1 MNKLKKIYY
10 PILAILLVALMAL
23 SFFSVTLNFSTPYIS
38 TSLTKT
44 NAIKIAQAGNYDI
57 TDDNSSSDYAS
68 DRYQITSAI
77 NTALKNSITKKYK
90 NLYDTNGEVKTL
102 TTAPSS
108 SISDILMGQY
118 VELDMNDN
126 EIKKYELAP
135 AYYSMRKT
143 IDATDVSAIP
153 NAQENGLIQGMIF
166 QNIVLYIPGSQSKT
180 AFTKTN
186 NSNAFVYD
194 EESLADVAVL
204 VAHYDSQVGD
214 NGYVNNSLT
223 VGAMLALVDEI
234 INGEKTYSN
243 DFLIV
248 FTDGANHNGL
258 GLDYF
263 LNTDRY
269 DNFFGN
275 ATDRIKSIAIFDAVG
290 DVSTVTVTQ
299 AKGGDAISIFAST
312 PLFSQAGSFSG
323 DIASAV
329 IDRKEFNTINGIS
342 AIEILGVGNKY
353 DITTEESLTDERIEK
368 VTSVLGAYAEKVGN
382 VKLGTFDSNATVGY
396 FTFVGIKFWF
406 ASYVAY
412 ILGALIIA
420 LAGVIAWYVIKKN
433 ALDVK
438 KVAVGSAVS
447 ALSVVAT
454 IATLAVLYCLTY
466 LLLAGLGVVS
476 VYAIATFMTDNII
489 YFLLAFVLGFILL
502 TIYNKIF
509 KNAFD
514 AKSLSVAK
522 GNAWVVMLIAAV
534 LCFVFPTYSYL
545 FAPLALLQ
553 GAFMLVS
560 ILCKDKFKAKYGFDI
575 ERLLGYGAA
584 AILLLPIVF
593 AESVVAYFASS
604 TIFLPLILGIVL
616 VYFQSIVPYLLIIK
630 DLLGIKSKKDNS
642 ANNESVV
649 NKTTKSIS
657 KNTVIVGSLITLAFY
672 TAAVVVGL
680 LTSNLTGLASA
691 QTKFDSANSIYNNA
705 FIYEYI
711 NDNGTESK
719 SIVLKDLDIYSYMRN
734 DLGDFAWDYEKQ
746 AFVLSDNT
754 QTTSLPTGD
763 VAFIPFYQKDNSKL
777 IKFGKN
783 GNGDE
788 IRFNNKAAMTIT
800 IKTKNASDT
809 ISKVRLVP
817 DSTSIETTEDV
828 DAKKYLEYQVNGNEI
843 TLSIPAGVG
852 KDVAVEVFAV
862 SADAFVPG
870 VELEVSVK
878 SSYVSGT
885 LDKKGDLVS
894 VGLSNQVISSLS
906 TKYSDS
912 DIIDNIYFVFDY
924 TYVGSLSVP
933 TTQE

>member
-10 PILAILLVALMAL
+10 PILAILLVALMAF

-38 TSLTKT
+38 TSLTKA

-108 SISDILMGQY
+108 SISDILLGQF

-143 IDATDVSAIP
+143 IDSTDVSAIP
-153 NAQENGLIQGMIF
+153 NAEEKGLIQGMVF

-223 VGAMLALVDEI
+223 VSAMLALVDEI

-248 FTDGANHNGL
+248 FTDGASHNGL

-263 LNTDRY
+263 LNTTRY
-269 DNFFGN
+269 DSFFGN

-290 DVSTVTVTQ
+290 DVSTVTVSQ
-299 AKGGDAISIFAST
+299 AKGCDTISIFAST

-323 DIASAV
+323 DIASSV
-329 IDRKEFNTINGIS
+329 IDGKEFDTINGIS

-353 DITTEESLTDERIEK
+353 DITTEESLTDAKIEK

-382 VKLGTFDSNATVGY
+382 AKLATLDSNATVGY
-396 FTFVGIKFWF
+396 FTFVGIKFFF

-412 ILGALIIA
+412 IIGALILA
-420 LAGVIAWYVIKKN
+420 LAGIIAWYIIKKN

-438 KVAVGSAVS
+438 KVALGSAVS

-454 IATLAVLYCLTY
+454 MLTLAILYFLTY
-466 LLLAGLGVVS
+466 LLLSGFGAVS
-476 VYAIATFMTDNII
+476 IYGIATFMTDNVI
-489 YFLLAFVLGFILL
+489 YFLLALVLGVILL

-514 AKSLSVAK
+514 VKSLSVAK
-522 GNAWVVMLIAAV
+522 GNAWVIMLLAAV
-534 LCFVFPTYSYL
+534 LCFAFPTYSYL
-545 FAPLALLQ
+545 FGPLALMQ
-553 GAFMLVS
+553 GVFMLVS

-575 ERLLGYGAA
+575 ERLLGYGAT
-584 AILLLPIVF
+584 AILLMPIVF

-630 DLLGIKSKKDNS
+630 DLLGIKSKKVNANS
-642 ANNESVV
+642 TVSVAD
-649 NKTTKSIS
+649 NKTKVIS
-657 KNTVIVGSLITLAFY
+657 KSSVIVSSVITLVFY
-672 TAAVVVGL
+672 TAAIVVGL
-680 LTSNLTGLASA
+680 MSANLNGLVSN
-691 QTKFDSANSIYNNA
+691 QTKFDKEDAIYNNA
-705 FIYEYI
+705 FVYEYI
-711 NDNGTESK
+711 NDNGTETK
-719 SIVLKDLDIYSYMRN
+719 SILLKDLDIYSYMRK
-734 DLGDFAWDYEKQ
+734 DLGDFAWDYNKQ
-746 AFVLSDNT
+746 AFVLSDST
-754 QTTSLPTGD
+754 QTSSLPTGD
-763 VAFIPFYQKDNSKL
+763 VAFIPYYQKDNSKL

-788 IRFNNKAAMTIT
+788 IRFNNKAAMSIT

-828 DAKKYLEYQVNGNEI
+828 DAKKYLEYEVNGNEI

-852 KDVAVEVFAV
+852 KNVAVEVFAV
-862 SADAFVPG
+862 SSDILVPG

-894 VGLSNQVISSLS
+894 VGLANQVISSLS

-924 TYVGSLSVP
+924 TYIGSLSVP
-933 TTQE
+933 STQE